1 MLAEQ
6 IDEITRRITALAE
19 AAEALAVAIPDDAHP
34 YEDEMVRDLGLTLR
48 GWEDRFILRLDQLR
62 PRKAPPEIIALLL
75 QGETLAEAR
84 KRLSI
89 CVSRANNARMLK
101 VPIAPEDAA
110 GEAQYNALMAWLR
123 S

>member
-19 AAEALAVAIPDDAHP
+19 AAEALAVDIPDDAHP
-34 YEDEMVRDLGLTLR
+34 YEDEMVRDLGRTLR

-62 PRKAPPEIIALLL
+62 PRKAPPEIVALLL

-110 GEAQYNALMAWLR
+110 GEEQYNALMAWMR